1 MELREWQQGWELM
14 VNPRRTKPCTF
25 PHCDGRMILKVA
37 PDGPNQAMSQA
48 RWECDKD
55 DSHLERPKPGEL

>member
-1 MELREWQQGWELM
+1 MKPM

-25 PHCDGRMILKVA
+25 PHCDSRMILKVA